1 MPPLPLEYHGHELA
15 GQFSRDRVPARLGPA
30 DCY

>member
-15 GQFSRDRVPARLGPA
+15 GQFLAAAAFRPG
-30 DCY
+30 